1 MACSTEALER
11 AVDQFQS
18 GEDQETAF
26 QVIFNCYFPV
36 IQRFFSRKG
45 VPSEDCYDL
54 CQVTLLQVFQ
64 NLVDFRRESSLKTW
78 LSTIAFNGFNRW
90 VRQKKKRENEHSL
103 EPADPS
109 TEDPREPEDPGPTQE
124 VMAVENERRERLRRC
139 LLELSGRQRMSFVL
153 YTYDELSYREIAE
166 RMNIEVG
173 TVGALLNQARN
184 KVRDC
189 FTEELN

>member
-18 GEDQETAF
+18 GDDQETAF
-26 QVIFNCYFPV
+26 RLIFTCYFPV
-36 IQRFFSRKG
+36 FQRFFSRRG

-54 CQVTLLQVFQ
+54 SQMTLLQVFR
-64 NLVDFRRESSLKTW
+64 NLSEFRRESSLKTW
-78 LSTIAFNGFNRW
+78 LSAIAFNGFNRW
-90 VRQKKKRENEHSL
+90 LRQKRKRELEQSF

-109 TEDPREPEDPGPTQE
+109 DREHEPEDQLPSQE
-124 VMAVENERRERLRRC
+124 DAVIESERRERLRQC

-153 YTYDELSYREIAE
+153 YTYDEMSYREIAE
-166 RMNIEVG
+166 RMKIEVG
-173 TVGALLNQARN
+173 TVGALLNQARS

-189 FTEELN
+189 FGEEIE